1 MNPPLPPPALLPWPL
16 RLQPGDDL
24 RAALVAAVAAQGA
37 GAAFVLAGI
46 GSLSTTRLRLAGAEQ
61 PIDVP
66 GDVEILSLSGSV
78 AADGGAH
85 LHISTADSG
94 GRVLGG
100 HVGPGCIVRTTAE
113 LLIALL
119 PGWRFSREF
128 DAATGYAELAIRP
141 AGT

>member
-1 MNPPLPPPALLPWPL
+1 MTPPPSALLPWPL

-46 GSLSTTRLRLAGAEQ
+46 GSLSATRLRLAGAEE
-61 PIDVP
+61 PIEVA
-66 GDVEILSLSGSV
+66 GDVEILSLSGSI

-100 HVGPGCIVRTTAE
+100 HVAPGCLVRTTAE

-128 DAATGYAELAIRP
+128 DAVTGYAELAMRP
-141 AGT
+141 SST